1 MQKCDHTN
9 SFFRLVAMHNQSQL
23 DLCILHQSILT
34 SLNVSSLAQ
43 LSKDKLKKLS
53 KANVTQLS
61 LLLKSNSLEG
71 CNGNFVY
78 LPDPKSIAD
87 PFNTNKDFSMIILTH
102 TLTFIL
108 GFFGNLVV
116 MATWARGG
124 RIRSPTATFLV
135 SLAFADLLMLVC
147 FMPLETIE
155 YFVVTWDEMGWL
167 CKLSSFFELLSGMAS
182 SFNLVAVSVE
192 R

>member
-1 MQKCDHTN
+1 MSNPTH
-9 SFFRLVAMHNQSQL
+9 V

-34 SLNVSSLAQ
+34 TLNVTSLAQ
-43 LSKDKLKKLS
+43 LSNEALNELS
-53 KANVTQLS
+53 PANSTKLS
-61 LLLKSNSLEG
+61 LLLASNRTSLDGVQG

-78 LPDPKSIAD
+78 LPDPKSITD
-87 PFNTNKDFSMIILTH
+87 PFNTNKDISMIILTH

-147 FMPLETIE
+147 FMPLETVE